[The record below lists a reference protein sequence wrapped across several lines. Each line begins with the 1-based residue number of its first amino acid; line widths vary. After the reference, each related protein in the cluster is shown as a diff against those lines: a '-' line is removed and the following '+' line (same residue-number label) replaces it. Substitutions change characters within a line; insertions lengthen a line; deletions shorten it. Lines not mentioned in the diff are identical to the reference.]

1 MKNKNG
7 DVMKFLNLFCQ
18 GYAYAFVIME
28 FCILLNLIINFNKM
42 DNKRRKFLLLQMPLF
57 ILIVFA
63 IRYCNTAFD
72 DFMIAIM
79 LSIIVTLNLLI
90 YSKYL
95 GNQNS

>member
-1 MKNKNG
+1 
-7 DVMKFLNLFCQ
+7 MKFLNLFCQ

-28 FCILLNLIINFNKM
+28 FCILLNLIIKFNKM

>member
-1 MKNKNG
+1 
-7 DVMKFLNLFCQ
+7 MKFLNLFCQ
-18 GYAYAFVIME
+18 GYAYAYVIME
-28 FCILLNLIINFNKM
+28 ICILLNLIMKFNKM
-42 DNKRRKFLLLQMPLF
+42 DNKRRKFLLYQIPLV
-57 ILIVFA
+57 IMIVFA

>member
-1 MKNKNG
+1 
-7 DVMKFLNLFCQ
+7 MKFLNLFCQ

-28 FCILLNLIINFNKM
+28 LHILLNLIMKFNKM
-42 DNKRRKFLLLQMPLF
+42 DNKRRKFLLYQIPLV

-63 IRYCNTAFD
+63 IRYCNTTFN

-90 YSKYL
+90 YSKHL
-95 GNQNS
+95 RNQNS